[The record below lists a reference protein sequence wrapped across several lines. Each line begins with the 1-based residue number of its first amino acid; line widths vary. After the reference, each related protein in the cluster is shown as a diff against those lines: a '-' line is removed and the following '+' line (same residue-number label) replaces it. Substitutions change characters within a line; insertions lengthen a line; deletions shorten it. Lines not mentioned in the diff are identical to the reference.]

1 MSLKMIIKKLKK
13 RNRIKIKNLI
23 YISRV
28 VVLLRA
34 DVLINNIELNIIYII
49 ESRIFLLFNL

>member
-28 VVLLRA
+28 VVLLRT
-34 DVLINNIELNIIYII
+34 DVFINNIELNIIYII